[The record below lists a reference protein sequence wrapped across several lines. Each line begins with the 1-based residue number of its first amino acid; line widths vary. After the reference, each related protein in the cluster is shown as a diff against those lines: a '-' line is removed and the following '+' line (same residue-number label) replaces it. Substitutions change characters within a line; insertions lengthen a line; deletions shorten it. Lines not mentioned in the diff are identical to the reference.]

1 MRVAMLMGIV
11 CAVLAPAGRQTGFRA
26 FVAPLVD
33 GRDAWLG
40 RVSREER
47 SDLQRLYASVD
58 APLWL
63 DASGMPTTNT
73 RDALAVLRQAAD
85 EGLDPADYHPDLL
98 ARLIPRA
105 GTPADGPD
113 QARFDVALSAS
124 VLRYLRDVHL
134 GRVDPRTVGFRLDA
148 PSEPH
153 DVPSLLRAALAGRR
167 VAHLVDDLRP
177 RLAQYRLLR
186 AMLPR
191 YRSLAA
197 DPVLAGSASLA
208 EAIHPGDESDV
219 VGVLRQIL
227 IALGD
232 LPATAPAAARYEG
245 PLVDAVERFQ
255 RRHGLDVDGIVGKRT
270 MAALRVPAASRARQ
284 IELALERLR
293 WLPDLR
299 DDRLIALN
307 IPLFRLWAWER
318 VASAGQPP
326 IAMNV
331 IVGRALRN
339 QTPIFDEEMRE
350 VVFRPYWNVPRS
362 ILVNEV
368 LPAIQRNP
376 AYLRRENME
385 IVRGPGDDAR
395 PVPLSA
401 EAIEGL
407 RRGTL
412 RVRQRPSPNN
422 ALGLVKFVFP
432 NRETVYMHGTP
443 TQTLFARSRRDFS
456 HGCVRLEDP
465 VALAEWVLRDQSEWT
480 REAILTAMHG
490 TRTLYVPLSRPIQ
503 VILFYTTAV
512 VMPEDGTIHF
522 LEDIYRHDVRLGRA
536 LDGLRQA
543 RQRGI
548 FRPAGKNSRPPF
560 SHRRNQA

>member
-113 QARFDVALSAS
+113 RARFDVALSAS
-124 VLRYLRDVHL
+124 VLRYLRDLHG

-148 PSEPH
+148 PRDPH
-153 DVPSLLRAALAGRR
+153 DFPSLLRAALAGRR
-167 VAHLVDDLRP
+167 VAGLVDDLRP
-177 RLAQYRLLR
+177 QPAQYRHLR

-191 YRSLAA
+191 YRSLADGPA
-197 DPVLAGSASLA
+197 LAGAASLA
-208 EAIHPGDESDV
+208 ETIRPGDESDA

-232 LPATAPAAARYEG
+232 LPATAPATAHYDG

-255 RRHGLDVDGIVGKRT
+255 RRHGLDADGIVGKRT
-270 MAALRVPAASRARQ
+270 IEALRVPATTRVRQ

-307 IPLFRLWAWER
+307 SPMFRPWAWGR
-318 VASAGQPP
+318 VPPAGQPP

-362 ILVNEV
+362 ILLNEV

-401 EAIEGL
+401 EALEEL

-412 RVRQRPSPNN
+412 RVRQRPGPNN

-432 NRETVYMHGTP
+432 NRESVYMHGTP
-443 TQTLFARSRRDFS
+443 AQTLFARSRRDFS
-456 HGCVRLEDP
+456 HGCVRLDDP
-465 VALAEWVLRDQSEWT
+465 VALAEWVLRDRPEWT
-480 REAILTAMHG
+480 RDAILKAMQG
-490 TRTLYVPLSRPIQ
+490 TRTLYVPLTRPIQ

-512 VMPEDGTIHF
+512 VMPEDGAIHF
-522 LEDIYRHDVRLGRA
+522 LEDIYRHDARLDQA
-536 LDGLRQA
+536 LDARRQV

-548 FRPAGKNSRPPF
+548 FRPAGKFPRP
-560 SHRRNQA
+560 R